1 MNLIKTL
8 IPSNLPASAQGKD
21 TLTIQREI
29 VLQTIYNV
37 LLIIVSLGFI
47 YIVVGMSDV
56 FQTGQVYIYLMGIL
70 VLVGITFIRQIHYN
84 IRALI
89 LILAMVGVS
98 YQAFMVYGLSGT
110 GVIFLFASILLEFI
124 LFKTQIAVALSIA
137 SFGMFTY
144 IGSGMSGGSIP
155 VPPVEVLATSGNA
168 NQWTTAG
175 IVLLFGIGVTASSI
189 VLILQRTNQALK
201 ERELLSEALIKEQES
216 LEHRVEERS
225 LALKQKIA
233 QFEIASQIAREISG
247 ETDLDA
253 LLNNAVN
260 SVREQFGYYHVGV
273 FLNDAKNEYAVL
285 KAATGSAGQS
295 MLERDHRLKIGE
307 IGLVGFAASRG
318 EARIS
323 LNASDDL
330 LHYKNPLL
338 PETQSEL
345 ALPLRAG
352 DKIIGVLDVQSV
364 LRNAFLQEDI
374 QILQMIADQLAV
386 AFEKVRL
393 VNELQRS
400 VEELEATDRAATQ
413 KSWQAHLKNMRKRPA
428 YRYREAQLE
437 EHVEETDHAQKALEQ
452 GQPVIK
458 TIQEED
464 ENGKPFTVLAVPIKL
479 RNQVLG
485 VVDIHFNSPSVS
497 PDLISLIQNTVDRLA
512 VSLENARLLEEIQM
526 RAERERLVSEIS
538 SKVRSASDVDSVLR
552 IAIQEIGQ
560 SLGVS
565 EVMVQLRKDA

>member
-1 MNLIKTL
+1 VNLIKTI
-8 IPSNLPASAQGKD
+8 IPSNLPASVQGKD

-37 LLIIVSLGFI
+37 LLIIASLGFI
-47 YIVVGMSDV
+47 YVFVGMPDV
-56 FQTGQVYIYLMGIL
+56 FQTGKFYIYLIGIL
-70 VLVGITFIRQIHYN
+70 VLVGLTFIRQIHYN
-84 IRALI
+84 IRAI
-89 LILAMVGVS
+89 VLILALVGVS

-110 GVIFLFASILLEFI
+110 GVIFLFASILLGFI
-124 LFKTQIAVALSIA
+124 LFNIQIAVLLSIV
-137 SFGMFTY
+137 SFGMFAY

-168 NQWTTAG
+168 NQWVTAG
-175 IVLLFGIGVTASSI
+175 LVLLFGIGVTASSI
-189 VLILQRTNQALK
+189 VLIIQRTGQALK

-216 LEHRVEERS
+216 LEQRVEERS
-225 LALKQKIA
+225 LELKQKVA
-233 QFEIASQIAREISG
+233 QFEIASQIAREISV

-253 LLNNAVN
+253 LLNNTVN
-260 SVREQFGYYHVGV
+260 SVSEQFGYYHVGV
-273 FLNDAKNEYAVL
+273 YLNDDQNEYTVL
-285 KAATGSAGQS
+285 RAATGSAGQS

-318 EARIS
+318 EARVS
-323 LNASDDL
+323 SNASEDP
-330 LHYKNPLL
+330 LHYKNPFL

-352 DKIIGVLDVQSV
+352 NKVIGVLDVQSV
-364 LRNAFLQEDI
+364 VKNAFLQGDI
-374 QILQMIADQLAV
+374 QILQMIADQLAI

-400 VEELEATDRAATQ
+400 VEELEAANRAVTQ
-413 KSWQAHLKNMRKRPA
+413 KSWQAHLKNLRRRPA

-437 EHVEETDHAQKALEQ
+437 DHVEETDHAREALEQ
-452 GQPVIK
+452 GQTVIK
-458 TIQEED
+458 TIQKED

-485 VVDIHFNSPSVS
+485 VVDIHFNSPSVT
-497 PDLISLIQNTVDRLA
+497 PDMISLIQNTVDRLA